1 MWGWTRRA
9 IFKDRGKKK
18 ELVDFILG
26 CVVFLFFGSF
36 FFFFQFVH
44 EKPPEGI
51 EVEILISPN
60 GLQENG
66 QYLKERW
73 MAAGDQGVW
82 LIGPETMRKRL

>member
-1 MWGWTRRA
+1 M
-9 IFKDRGKKK
+9 
-18 ELVDFILG
+18 
-26 CVVFLFFGSF
+26 
-36 FFFFQFVH
+36 H